1 MKGRTPGA
9 TTFKKYKWEITM
21 FDVTKNQMITGR
33 YITREHANR
42 ELGLNLSL
50 QTFWRLRHYKP
61 DETHRLKDNSFL
73 KKFGHI
79 KVREIDEPVENPR
92 RVEYPQAK

>member
-1 MKGRTPGA
+1 
-9 TTFKKYKWEITM
+9 M
-21 FDVTKNQMITGR
+21 FDTTKNQMITGR
-33 YITREHANR
+33 YTTREHANR

-79 KVREIDEPVENPR
+79 KVKEIDEPIENPR
-92 RVEYPQAK
+92 RDKNPEAK